1 MLPDVLKDHAA
12 AAALDAAIPDAIT
25 AGHTERNEPTLWIE
39 AERIVDVCRFLKE
52 RQKYIRLSGITGV
65 DWLPADPRFEVVY
78 LLHSLD
84 RQDRLRLK
92 CWIAESDPYID
103 SVTGVWR
110 TANWYEREVFDLFGV
125 RFRNHP
131 DLTRILMPS
140 DWEGH
145 PLRKDYPVHGHKY
158 SYQDESS

>member
-1 MLPDVLKDHAA
+1 MLPDVLKDHPV
-12 AAALDAAIPDAIT
+12 AAALEAALPDAIT
-25 AGHTERNEPTLWIE
+25 SGHAEHNEPTLWIQP
-39 AERIVDVCRFLKE
+39 ARILEVCRFLKD
-52 RQKYIRLSGITGV
+52 QQQFVRLSGITAV

-78 LLHSLD
+78 LLHSLN
-84 RQDRLRLK
+84 RNQRLRLK
-92 CWIAESDPYID
+92 CWIAEAEPEID
-103 SVTGVWR
+103 SVVSVWR
-110 TANWYEREVFDLFGV
+110 TADWYEREVFDLFGV

-158 SYQDESS
+158 TYQDE

>member
-1 MLPDVLKDHAA
+1 MLPEALKNHAA
-12 AAALDAAIPDAIT
+12 AAALDAAIPGAIT
-25 AGHTERNEPTLWIE
+25 AGHTERNEPTWWID
-39 AERIVDVCRFLKE
+39 AARIVDVCRFLKDQ
-52 RQKYIRLSGITGV
+52 QKYIRLSGITGV

-78 LLHSLD
+78 LLHSLE
-84 RQDRLRLK
+84 RQERLRLK
-92 CWIAESDPYID
+92 CWISENDPYID

-110 TANWYEREVFDLFGV
+110 CANWYEREVYDLFGV

-145 PLRKDYPVHGHKY
+145 PLRKDYPVHGYKY

>member
-1 MLPDVLKDHAA
+1 MLPEVLKDHPVV
-12 AAALDAAIPDAIT
+12 AALEAALPDTIT
-25 AGHTERNEPTLWIE
+25 SGHAERNEPTVWIQP
-39 AERIVDVCRFLKE
+39 ARILEVCRFLKD
-52 RQKYIRLSGITGV
+52 QQQFVRLSAITAV

-78 LLHSLD
+78 LLHSLN
-84 RQDRLRLK
+84 RNQRLRLK
-92 CWIAESDPYID
+92 CWIREAEPEID
-103 SVTGVWR
+103 SVVSVWR
-110 TANWYEREVFDLFGV
+110 TADWYEREVFDLFGV

-158 SYQDESS
+158 TYQDE